1 MDTDTKEC
9 IVVENDVVQVIVI
22 KKTNCS
28 MREAINR
35 AVDRLLE
42 EWNMLTVEELD
53 FIWNFLQGR
62 MSVNNESMKLADK
75 IYHLKETAKS
85 AGKKEIQVVI

>member
-1 MDTDTKEC
+1 MEVDIKEC
-9 IVVENDVVQVIVI
+9 LVVENETVQVIVI
-22 KKTNCS
+22 KKTDCS
-28 MREAINR
+28 MQDAVRR
-35 AVDRLLE
+35 AVDILLDV
-42 EWNMLTVEELD
+42 WKMLTVEELD

-85 AGKKEIQVVI
+85 AGKKEIQVII